1 MRPFSFFLFLL
12 EYGNMINRI
21 LIWINVLLFLGLL
34 LIFFELQSVKMTFL
48 DDPVL
53 QHFGEKKEDLIN
65 RYGQPDFQGSIG
77 GPGGEILF
85 YKNEMMSFIFAGESD
100 VVNNLEL
107 YPGKQFL
114 GISVG
119 MKFDEIIKIMGSPKN
134 RGYDPYENDYTI
146 VYYLGKEKDGM
157 GEVEVWFS
165 ASDDDSPTTKAQI
178 FWKKY
183 WR

>member
-1 MRPFSFFLFLL
+1 
-12 EYGNMINRI
+12 MINRV
-21 LIWINVLLFLGLL
+21 LIWINILLFLGLI
-34 LIFFELQSVKMTFL
+34 LIFFELQSIKMTFL

-53 QHFGEKKEDLIN
+53 QHFGEKKEDVIKH
-65 RYGQPDFQGSIG
+65 YGEPDFLGSIG

-85 YKNEMMSFIFAGESD
+85 YQEEMMSFIFAGDSD

-107 YPGKQFL
+107 YPNKEFL
-114 GISVG
+114 GVHIG
-119 MKFDEIIKIMGSPKN
+119 MTFDEIIEIMGSPKN
-134 RGYDPYENDYTI
+134 RGYDPYEDDYTI
-146 VYYLGKEKDGM
+146 VYHLGKEKDGM

-165 ASDDDSPTTKAQI
+165 AKNDDLPTTKAQV